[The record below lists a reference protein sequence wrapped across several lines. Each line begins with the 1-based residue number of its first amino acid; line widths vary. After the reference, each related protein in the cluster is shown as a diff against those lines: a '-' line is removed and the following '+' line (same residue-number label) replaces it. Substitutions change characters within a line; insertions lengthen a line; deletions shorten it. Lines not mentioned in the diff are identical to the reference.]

1 MVPLAIEFPHTPHQ
15 LRSVLA
21 GLANQPQ
28 IPPHLFLVIQI
39 SWIPEQDAAE
49 TDDRGERVGEV
60 VGDPARHFA
69 QRPQP
74 LLSDHLLLG
83 ELQMGQLALET
94 EDSLRDPDAGVELV
108 RVEWLRD
115 EIVDAGT
122 HRLEIVLLSAER
134 GE

>member
-1 MVPLAIEFPHTPHQ
+1 
-15 LRSVLA
+15 
-21 GLANQPQ
+21 
-28 IPPHLFLVIQI
+28 
-39 SWIPEQDAAE
+39 
-49 TDDRGERVGEV
+49 
-60 VGDPARHFA
+60 
-69 QRPQP
+69 
-74 LLSDHLLLG
+74 
-83 ELQMGQLALET
+83 MGQLALET